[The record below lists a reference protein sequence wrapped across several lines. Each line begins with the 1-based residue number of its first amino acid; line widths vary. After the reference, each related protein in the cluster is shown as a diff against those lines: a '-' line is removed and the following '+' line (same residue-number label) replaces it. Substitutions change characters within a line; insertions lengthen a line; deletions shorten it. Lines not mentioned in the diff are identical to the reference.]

1 MAEGIKDKAA
11 IIGMGCVKF
20 GENWEQSAADMII
33 DATYE
38 AYEDAG
44 IEPKDINA
52 AWVGTSQGGVRGTQL
67 AVPLKLEYIPISRL
81 ENACATATDAF
92 RNACYAVAAGV
103 YDIALAVGVEKIKD
117 TGFSGLETSY
127 ARHTAQGTWLDP
139 EVFVGMPA
147 QFALAA
153 TRYFHRYGLSYDEGK
168 RTLAK
173 ISMKSHHN
181 GTLSPKAHL
190 HREITL
196 EQAIN
201 APIIAWP
208 LGLFD
213 CCGVSDGASAAIVTR
228 PDLAKKFRGDYI
240 TVKGLG
246 ITCGASQAELQD
258 DYDFTHFEET
268 VTAARLAYQE
278 AGIKEPRK
286 EVDLASVHD
295 CFSITELINYEDLG
309 FSPRGKAKEDVDAG
323 TFTLE
328 GDLPVNTDGGLKCF
342 GHPVGAS
349 GLRMIYEIYKQLQG
363 KAGPRQLKDPK
374 IGLTHN
380 LGGLPGRFTCAVTI
394 LGR

>member
-11 IIGMGCVKF
+11 IIGMGCIKF
-20 GENWEQSAADMII
+20 GENWKQSAADMVI
-33 DATYE
+33 DAVYE
-38 AYEDAG
+38 TYEDAG
-44 IEPKDINA
+44 IEPKDIEA
-52 AWVGTSQGGVRGTQL
+52 AWIGTTQGGVRGTQL

-81 ENACATATDAF
+81 ENACATGTDAF
-92 RNACYAVAAGV
+92 RNACYAVAARV

-153 TRYFHRYGLSYDEGK
+153 TRYFYRYGLSYEEGK

-173 ISMKSHHN
+173 ISVKSHHN

-201 APIIAWP
+201 APMVAWP

-213 CCGVSDGASAAIVTR
+213 CCGVSDGATAAIVTR
-228 PDLAKKFRGDYI
+228 PDLAQKFRDDYI
-240 TVKGLG
+240 LVKGLG

-286 EVDLASVHD
+286 EIDLASVHD

-309 FSPRGKAKEDVDAG
+309 FSSAGRGKDDVDAG

-328 GDLPVNTDGGLKCF
+328 GELPVNTDGGLKCF

-349 GLRMIYEIYKQLQG
+349 GLRMIYEIYNQLQG
-363 KAGPRQLKDPK
+363 NAGARQLKNPK